1 VPDDL
6 CAAAGDTLVN
16 EVTATAME
24 ATPAK
29 ASDGLIEVRVTAIRY
44 AARDTHLYEFTRL
57 DGKPLPAY
65 QPGAHIDLHL
75 PNGLIRQYSLINA
88 EPDPATYTVGIKRD
102 PASRGGSR
110 YVHDDLRVGK
120 TLKISAPRNNFA
132 LVESAKH
139 VVLFAGGIGITP
151 IWCMVQRLEQLG
163 RPWTL
168 YYAARSRSDMA
179 FLQSLEAMAPA
190 QFHFDDEAAGKFLD
204 VTSIIAETPKDSHLY
219 CCGPTP
225 MLKAFEAATTD
236 WPREQIHVEY
246 FTPKQEVDKKGGF
259 VVELARSGQEF
270 VIPEGKSILQVLLDA
285 GVDVDYSCELGICG
299 ACEQRVIS
307 GTPEHRDAIL
317 TEEEQASNTK
327 VMICCAGCKSD
338 RLVLDL

>member
-1 VPDDL
+1 M
-6 CAAAGDTLVN
+6 N
-16 EVTATAME
+16 EVTATATE

-65 QPGAHIDLHL
+65 EPGAHIDLHL

-204 VTSIIAETPKDSHLY
+204 VTSIIAETPKDAHLY

-225 MLKAFEAATTD
+225 MLKAFEAATTE

-246 FTPKQEVDKKGGF
+246 FTPKQEVDKKAGGF
-259 VVELARSGQEF
+259 VVELALSL
-270 VIPEGKSILQVLLDA
+270 IHI
-285 GVDVDYSCELGICG
+285 
-299 ACEQRVIS
+299 
-307 GTPEHRDAIL
+307 
-317 TEEEQASNTK
+317 
-327 VMICCAGCKSD
+327 
-338 RLVLDL
+338 

>member
-1 VPDDL
+1 M
-6 CAAAGDTLVN
+6 N

-65 QPGAHIDLHL
+65 EPGAHIDLHL

-168 YYAARSRSDMA
+168 YYAAARAPTWPSCSRSKRWRRR
-179 FLQSLEAMAPA
+179 S
-190 QFHFDDEAAGKFLD
+190 
-204 VTSIIAETPKDSHLY
+204 SISMTR
-219 CCGPTP
+219 
-225 MLKAFEAATTD
+225 
-236 WPREQIHVEY
+236 PR
-246 FTPKQEVDKKGGF
+246 
-259 VVELARSGQEF
+259 
-270 VIPEGKSILQVLLDA
+270 
-285 GVDVDYSCELGICG
+285 
-299 ACEQRVIS
+299 
-307 GTPEHRDAIL
+307 
-317 TEEEQASNTK
+317 ASSST
-327 VMICCAGCKSD
+327 
-338 RLVLDL
+338 